1 MFKNQVNQFTIV
13 KNKLLMPQEIEI
25 HYLIPSINRIISKKL
40 SALNVSKK
48 DIARLLHAQNSTI
61 SQYIHDKRGKK
72 IEFENEIIAY
82 LETRAEIILE
92 NNNYLQEVQNIL
104 SKFRK
109 DKILCKYHRELS
121 PIINQTCV
129 ESKLGC
135 DLNG

>member
-1 MFKNQVNQFTIV
+1 
-13 KNKLLMPQEIEI
+13 MPQEIEI

-40 SALNVSKK
+40 LDLNISKK

-72 IEFENEIIAY
+72 IEFENKIIDY
-82 LETRAEIILE
+82 IESRAQIILE

-129 ESKLGC
+129 EGKLGC